1 MIVYAYEEK
10 LKLNMVFLNYNFRIK
25 ELQENNM
32 YKFYPCFKNIYSIGD
47 IIYIVLN
54 I

>member
-25 ELQENNM
+25 ELQENNIQVLSM
-32 YKFYPCFKNIYSIGD
+32 FQE
-47 IIYIVLN
+47 YIFN
-54 I
+54 W